1 MKNCDWEDV
10 RWAVVKA
17 DGSFAGVP
25 CASYEEA
32 RDLAAQHE
40 GAKIFFLAYEP
51 DEDEQEENFDDY
63 FPPDTGFDPY
73 EGAYTFDC

>member
-1 MKNCDWEDV
+1 MKNCDWEDA

-40 GAKIFFLAYEP
+40 GSKIFFLAYEP
-51 DEDEQEENFDDY
+51 DEDDIDSDE
-63 FPPDTGFDPY
+63 GFDPY
-73 EGAYTFDC
+73 AGCFTYDC